1 MSLVEKCALKGI
13 ERYPDGQD
21 CLKKRKAQAGV
32 KHLEPEGHL
41 CGQGLAR
48 GEGKELRSQT
58 LEIESNSVGSRSQ

>member
-1 MSLVEKCALKGI
+1 MCPQGHRETPRWLRL
-13 ERYPDGQD
+13 
-21 CLKKRKAQAGV
+21 LKKKKKKAQAGV

-41 CGQGLAR
+41 CGQGLAG